1 MPLVHSWL
9 PERPRSTV
17 SWVVAGCVT
26 ALLLPVFD
34 DTERLS
40 TADAGVI
47 VLFSYL
53 STYLAVTL
61 PAFSTATPEAI
72 RAWAG
77 RREERGTVLQR
88 YVLGSAPG
96 PGVSL
101 SIAAAALL
109 VAVVWRPG
117 HLGTHLPTG
126 VRVVM
131 ALALVVTAWV
141 CVLTAFAVSF
151 HADNLVE
158 DERALDFPGDGPALW
173 ADYVYFALSVMT
185 TFGTTDVDVTSREM
199 RRTVSANAIV
209 AFVFNTVT
217 VASLVGALDAG

>member
-1 MPLVHSWL
+1 MQSWL
-9 PERPRSTV
+9 SERPRSAV
-17 SWVVAGCVT
+17 SWIVAGGTT
-26 ALLLPVFD
+26 ALLILAFG
-34 DTERLS
+34 DTERFS
-40 TADAGVI
+40 TADVGVI
-47 VLFSYL
+47 VLFAYL
-53 STYLAVTL
+53 ATYLAVTL
-61 PAFSTATPEAI
+61 TVFSTAAPEAV

-77 RREERGTVLQR
+77 RRDVRGTVLQR
-88 YVLGSAPG
+88 YVLGTAPG

-117 HLGTHLPTG
+117 HLGSHLPAG
-126 VRVVM
+126 VRVAL
-131 ALALVVTAWV
+131 ALALVATAWA
-141 CVLTAFAVSF
+141 CVLTAFAVAF

-158 DERALDFPGDGPALW
+158 GERALDFPGDGPALW